1 MGRLFGSLAT
11 LFARAIV
18 RRSVGV
24 VYVSQEWLQAR
35 YPAPIGVPVLAR
47 SNVVLGDEAYVDAPR
62 SLDLSR
68 PIRLCSI
75 GAMNGKIKG
84 HDVLIEATQILNGLG
99 LKTTLSLIG
108 DGPRMAELANIS
120 AHRGIRGDVNFLGQ
134 VHAPERVREIL
145 DESDIYLSGSYSEGL
160 SRAMV
165 EAMARALPVVSTD
178 AGAVG
183 ELIENQ
189 YIVAPG
195 DATAISGKVAAL
207 VENSVLY
214 ESASRANLACAK
226 NVGALASPGRLANFL
241 RSVTEGSSGKCGR

>member
-1 MGRLFGSLAT
+1 
-11 LFARAIV
+11 
-18 RRSVGV
+18 
-24 VYVSQEWLQAR
+24 
-35 YPAPIGVPVLAR
+35 
-47 SNVVLGDEAYVDAPR
+47 
-62 SLDLSR
+62 
-68 PIRLCSI
+68 
-75 GAMNGKIKG
+75 MNGKIKG